1 MIARMHA
8 SACMAHPAARL
19 TTPSFP
25 AGAHCRLGASNGRAA
40 APSPPPPLT
49 LPRRSSLQAGGLKWA
64 YRRTEPDTAKA
75 TPGQVSKLPV
85 LLLHG
90 LGSTSYCYRCVGDLD
105 QTLAP

>member
-1 MIARMHA
+1 MHGTPGCKA
-8 SACMAHPAARL
+8 NHPFIPRRSSLQTGGLKWACRR
-19 TTPSFP
+19 TE
-25 AGAHCRLGASNGRAA
+25 
-40 APSPPPPLT
+40 PPPPLT